1 MSAAREMWSA
11 FDYAALAADL
21 DVPARAEVPLSEYT
35 TLKVGGPAAWLFE
48 PRTSSEAAR
57 LFAALCE
64 GPLPVRVLGGGSNLI
79 VADEGVRAAVVHTG
93 RMHAEPQRLDETR
106 VLVPA
111 GLPVPGLARWAQR
124 EGLAGVEFA
133 EGIPAQVGGAVRMNA
148 GANGGWFGEV
158 CSHVAVVGP
167 SGVVEHRS
175 VSAADFAYRDS
186 FVARE
191 HLFVLAAV
199 LRLAADDPAAI
210 KQRLVRYRDR
220 RRASQPLQDRSAGC
234 AFANWPDLSA
244 GKLIEQL
251 GLKGTTIGGAEVS
264 PVHGNFIVNR
274 DRASARDVLALIE
287 SVKDTIQRDTGRIA
301 RIEVE
306 IWRDES

>member
-11 FDYAALAADL
+11 FDYEALAADL
-21 DVPARAEVPLSEYT
+21 GVPARAEAPLAEYT

-48 PRTSSEAAR
+48 PGTSSVAAG

-79 VADEGVRAAVVHTG
+79 VADEGVRAVVVHTG
-93 RMHAEPQRLDETR
+93 RMHAEPQRLDETS

-124 EGLAGVEFA
+124 EGLAGLEFA

-158 CSHVAVVGP
+158 CSSVAVVGP
-167 SGVVEHRS
+167 SGVVEHRA

-191 HLFVLAAV
+191 QLFVLEAV

-210 KQRLVRYRDR
+210 KERLVRYRDR

-244 GKLIEQL
+244 GRLIEQL
-251 GLKGTTIGGAEVS
+251 GLKGTTIGGAEIS

-274 DRASARDVLALIE
+274 GRATARDVLALIE
-287 SVKDTIQRDTGRIA
+287 SVRNTIQRETGRVA

>member
-1 MSAAREMWSA
+1 MSAAREMRSE
-11 FDYAALAADL
+11 FDYEALAADL
-21 DVPARAEVPLSEYT
+21 HVPARAEVLLSEYT
-35 TLKVGGPAAWLFE
+35 TLKVGGPAAWFFE
-48 PRTSSEAAR
+48 PRTSGEAAA

-79 VADEGVRAAVVHTG
+79 VADRGVRAAVVHTG
-93 RMHAEPQRLDETR
+93 RMHAEAQRQSDLFVR
-106 VLVPA
+106 VPA
-111 GLPVPGLARWAQR
+111 GVPVPGLARWAQR
-124 EGLAGVEFA
+124 QGLAGLEFA
-133 EGIPAQVGGAVRMNA
+133 EGIPAQVGGAIRMNA
-148 GANGGWFGEV
+148 GANGSWFGEI
-158 CSHVAVVGP
+158 CCDVAVVGP
-167 SGVVEHRS
+167 SGVVEHRRVTS
-175 VSAADFAYRDS
+175 SDFSYRDS

-191 HLFVLAAV
+191 RLFVLEAV
-199 LRLAADDPAAI
+199 LRLGADDPAEI

-234 AFANWPDLSA
+234 AFANWSDLSA

-251 GLKGTTIGGAEVS
+251 GLKGMSIGDAEVS

-274 DRASARDVLALIE
+274 GNATAHDVLTLIDTVRETMERE
-287 SVKDTIQRDTGRIA
+287 SGRVA